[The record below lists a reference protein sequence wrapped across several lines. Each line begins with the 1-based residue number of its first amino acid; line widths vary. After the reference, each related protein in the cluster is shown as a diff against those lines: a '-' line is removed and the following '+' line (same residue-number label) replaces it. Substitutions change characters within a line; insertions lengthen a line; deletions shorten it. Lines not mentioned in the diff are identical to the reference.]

1 MNRFSRLSYQ
11 LIALITLVMPIY
23 GYSESLPASITKTL
37 KRANIPEEAVSWSIA
52 KIQPI
57 KSGAG
62 FEMREISEFNAEQ
75 GMNPASTMKLVT
87 SLAAI
92 ETLGPAYRWKTSI
105 YTNGEIKSG
114 TLTGDLL
121 IKGTGDPKL
130 IPEELAKVFQNLQQ
144 LGIKKIDGDLIF
156 DRSLYDTSVRESS
169 FSDGEPNRAYNAN
182 PDALLYA
189 FNSISFQLLLSP
201 ASEFVLINQTP
212 KLANLKIDNNL
223 RIVDEPCEDWKR
235 NISFRFEVQKNN
247 QWLAIF
253 DGDYPQGC
261 KSATWNILAPDA
273 SVFLQN
279 SIISLWE
286 EAGGIWRKRPNVKPS
301 VNSQSFRLL
310 TSHEGIPLA
319 DSIKDINKLSNNVM
333 ARQVLLTLSLEKTAI
348 GNTKNGARIIR
359 DWLQKNNLDM
369 PELVIENGSG
379 LSRVERISTG
389 HLNKIL
395 LLGINSP
402 YRNHFVESLPIAGV
416 DGTMK
421 HRLVEKLRKYF
432 PNKKQSEALKKNLEP
447 FPPSLKNYGALIK
460 TGSLMDVRSISG
472 YVISRSGEV
481 YAVTSFINHPNAGLG
496 KNFHDMMLSWLLDD
510 GPMN

>member
-1 MNRFSRLSYQ
+1 
-11 LIALITLVMPIY
+11 MPIY
-23 GYSESLPASITKTL
+23 GHTESLPVSITKTL

-130 IPEELAKVFQNLQQ
+130 IPEEFAKVFQNLQQ

-212 KLANLKIDNNL
+212 KLGNLKIDNNL

-247 QWLAIF
+247 QWL
-253 DGDYPQGC
+253 
-261 KSATWNILAPDA
+261 
-273 SVFLQN
+273 
-279 SIISLWE
+279 E
-286 EAGGIWRKRPNVKPS
+286 
-301 VNSQSFRLL
+301 
-310 TSHEGIPLA
+310 
-319 DSIKDINKLSNNVM
+319 
-333 ARQVLLTLSLEKTAI
+333 I
-348 GNTKNGARIIR
+348 GRAH
-359 DWLQKNNLDM
+359 
-369 PELVIENGSG
+369 V
-379 LSRVERISTG
+379 
-389 HLNKIL
+389 
-395 LLGINSP
+395 
-402 YRNHFVESLPIAGV
+402 
-416 DGTMK
+416 
-421 HRLVEKLRKYF
+421 
-432 PNKKQSEALKKNLEP
+432 
-447 FPPSLKNYGALIK
+447 
-460 TGSLMDVRSISG
+460 
-472 YVISRSGEV
+472 
-481 YAVTSFINHPNAGLG
+481 
-496 KNFHDMMLSWLLDD
+496 
-510 GPMN
+510 

>member
-1 MNRFSRLSYQ
+1 MNRLFRITCE
-11 LIALITLVMPIY
+11 LIALMTLVTPIHAF
-23 GYSESLPASITKTL
+23 SESLPASISKAL
-37 KRANIPEEAVSWSIA
+37 KRANIPEESVSWSIA
-52 KIQPI
+52 KIKPVR
-57 KSGAG
+57 SGSS
-62 FEMREISEFNAEQ
+62 FEMQEVSEFNAEK

-92 ETLGPAYRWKTSI
+92 ETLGPEYRWKTSL
-105 YTNGEIKSG
+105 YTNGEIRNG

-130 IPEELAKVFQNLQQ
+130 IPEELTKAFQNLQQ
-144 LGIKKIDGDLIF
+144 LGIKRIDGDLIF
-156 DRSLYDTSVRESS
+156 DRSLYDTSVRDSS

-189 FNSISFQLLLSP
+189 FNSISFQLFLSP
-201 ASEFVLINQTP
+201 GSEFVLINQTP

-223 RIVDEPCEDWKR
+223 RIVDEPCDDWKK

-253 DGDYPQGC
+253 DGSYPQGC

-273 SVFLQN
+273 SVFLQY
-279 SIISLWE
+279 SIIALWE
-286 EAGGIWRKRPNVKPS
+286 DLGGTWRKKPIVKS
-301 VNSQSFRLL
+301 SASTQSFRWL
-310 TSHEGIPLA
+310 TSHEGIPLS

-333 ARQVLLTLSLEKTAI
+333 ARQVLLTLSLEKTAV

-359 DWLQKNNLDM
+359 DWLQKNSLDM

-379 LSRVERISTG
+379 LSRIERISAK

-402 YRNHFVESLPIAGV
+402 YRNYFIESLPIAGV

-421 HRLVEKLRKYF
+421 HRLVDKLRKYF
-432 PNKKQSEALKKNLEP
+432 PSKKQTEILNRNLEP
-447 FPPSLKNYGALIK
+447 FPPSLKNYGAHIK

-472 YVISRSGEV
+472 YVISRNGEV
-481 YAVTSFINHPNAGLG
+481 YALTSFINHPNAGLG
-496 KNFHDMMLSWLLDD
+496 KNFHDIMLSWLLDD
-510 GPMN
+510 GPMD